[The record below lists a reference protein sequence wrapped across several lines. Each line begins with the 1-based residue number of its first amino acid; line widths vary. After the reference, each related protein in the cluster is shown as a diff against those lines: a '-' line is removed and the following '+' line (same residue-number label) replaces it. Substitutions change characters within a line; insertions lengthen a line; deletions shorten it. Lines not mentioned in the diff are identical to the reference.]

1 VLLIYL
7 IIFAKN
13 KNMKTPFF
21 LKRIYVRFKSMDN
34 KINKLSDEQKKV
46 FIITSRVIPLITTN
60 IVNDSDNNSFYM
72 SNKEKGMFIV
82 LNKNNIRLINGV
94 YHYDIW
100 INEFLYH
107 KIIFKIRKRINKE
120 QEKIN
125 KDINH
130 RVNLSL
136 DNIIS
141 SIN

>member
-1 VLLIYL
+1 
-7 IIFAKN
+7 
-13 KNMKTPFF
+13 MKTPFF